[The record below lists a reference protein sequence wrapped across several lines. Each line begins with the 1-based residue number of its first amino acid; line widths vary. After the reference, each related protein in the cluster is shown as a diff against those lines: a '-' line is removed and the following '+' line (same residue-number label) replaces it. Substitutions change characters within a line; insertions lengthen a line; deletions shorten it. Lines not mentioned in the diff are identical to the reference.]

1 MKANTFLQVA
11 QMILFKICEAQILE
25 NDAACVDT
33 TMFRKC
39 QLLGHC
45 DL

>member
-11 QMILFKICEAQILE
+11 QMILSKICEAQILE

-33 TMFRKC
+33 MFRKC